1 MFRTIFEI
9 EKKDFL
15 EQLEENVDIDVT
27 LDETERGVLLEVADV
42 LMQRQNGKLINI
54 HNIKELR

>member
-54 HNIKELR
+54 HDI